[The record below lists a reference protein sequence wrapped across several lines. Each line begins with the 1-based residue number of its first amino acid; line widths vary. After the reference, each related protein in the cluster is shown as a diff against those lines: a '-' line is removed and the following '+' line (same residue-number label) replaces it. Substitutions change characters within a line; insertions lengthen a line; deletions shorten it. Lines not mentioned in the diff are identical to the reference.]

1 VCLLENANQHSDFIK
16 AVDKVISVSDDEIMQ
31 VVPEVIAGNI
41 PILLKLMSSSR
52 DRVILQSLLCCCFF
66 NTKLHQLLGYTSSTA
81 NSIKTQVDSFLV
93 QAELHETESQQHA
106 EEHIVSTISRLE
118 EIIEKR
124 ENLLERKR
132 KRLASEEEEDWD
144 YDLKL

>member
-31 VVPEVIAGNI
+31 FVPEVIAGNI

-52 DRVILQSLLCCCFF
+52 DRVILQFLLCCCFS

-106 EEHIVSTISRLE
+106 EEHIVSTISR
-118 EIIEKR
+118 
-124 ENLLERKR
+124 
-132 KRLASEEEEDWD
+132 
-144 YDLKL
+144 